1 MKLLGSTK
9 NMITKDGNDEKVPHI
24 EFTEVVLFH
33 GNNPIMIISTKNAIF
48 LKTIQSFHIL
58 KHGLLLKTLN
68 L

>member
-33 GNNPIMIISTKNAIF
+33 GNNSIMIINM
-48 LKTIQSFHIL
+48 IQESCVHLF
-58 KHGLLLKTLN
+58 
-68 L
+68 